1 MLNSKLYFVYYFYNM
16 DNNKQDSETN
26 ENINADEYKN
36 MIKSWLDA
44 DEKINSLTKA
54 LKDLKDEKKQFEN
67 YIIDYMEEHNNILEI
82 SILDGKIKKSI
93 LKSKGGIN
101 EKVISAGLSEVTK
114 DATKVKDIIK
124 VICQKREIKE
134 KTFLKK
140 CKK

>member
-1 MLNSKLYFVYYFYNM
+1 M